1 MGKLKCFGTGPGKS
15 DGRRAYSAY
24 FYQFKTAGVMVDCGE
39 PLSLSFKKARANAE
53 SIDAL
58 LISHTHPDHIGGFL
72 TFMQMLKHAERQ
84 TPLDIFLPGHAI
96 PALKQLMDAAYVFP
110 ERLTYSYEMQALEV
124 GRAFKIRGL
133 KVTPFATT
141 HLEKARA
148 KSTARRPIPFQAFSF
163 MFEDQNS
170 ARVAHTGDIGS
181 ANDLDPLLKHPL
193 QLLVCEAAHATPD
206 ELLQKLKPASVRRTA
221 LVHLKNA
228 DWRKRTAIASRG
240 TKVLGH
246 GCLLLPADGDTIRF

>member
-24 FYQFKTAGVMVDCGE
+24 FYEFKNAGVIVDCGE
-39 PLSLSFKKARANAE
+39 PLSLSFKKAQADAA

-84 TPLDIFLPGHAI
+84 TPFDIFLPGHAI
-96 PALKQLMDAAYVFP
+96 PVLKQLMDAAYLFP
-110 ERLTYSYEMQALEV
+110 ERLTYSYEMQALEA
-124 GRAFKIRGL
+124 GRPFKIRGL

-148 KSTARRPIPFQAFSF
+148 KSTARHPVPFQAFSF
-163 MFEDQNS
+163 LFEDENS
-170 ARVAHTGDIGS
+170 VRVAHTGDIGS
-181 ANDLDPLLKHPL
+181 ASDLDPLLEQPL
-193 QLLVCEAAHATPD
+193 QLLVSEAAHATPG
-206 ELLQKLKPASVRRTA
+206 ELFHKLRTASVRKTA
-221 LVHLKNA
+221 LVHLKNE
-228 DWRKRTAIASRG
+228 DWRKRSAIAARG
-240 TKVLGH
+240 AKILGR
-246 GCLLLPADGDTIRF
+246 GRLLLPGDGDSIRF